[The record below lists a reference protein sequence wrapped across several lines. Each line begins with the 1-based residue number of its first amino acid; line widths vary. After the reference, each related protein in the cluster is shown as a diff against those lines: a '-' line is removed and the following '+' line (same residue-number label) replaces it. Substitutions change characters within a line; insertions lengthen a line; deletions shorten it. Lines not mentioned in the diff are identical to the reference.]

1 MIAPASAKIA
11 VGTTNSATAGNIT
24 ASAVYSAVCLY
35 ATSVSNQWAAD
46 GTTGSWTVN

>member
-1 MIAPASAKIA
+1 MLVTSRNCASVI
-11 VGTTNSATAGNIT
+11 SCDPGNIT